1 MKPVTLDF
9 ETYWA
14 TGHSLTNMLPSVY
27 VMHPD
32 TEIIS
37 CSMKVEDGPT
47 DVAFGEDDVRKLLQD
62 VDWSESM
69 AVGHNMSGFDCMILA
84 WRFGI
89 HPKMWACTMAMARPH
104 HRHTGLSLAKLSKL
118 YGLGEKDMTAL
129 VNTKGKHL
137 ADFTPMELDAMQEY
151 NAQDTELTW
160 ALFRRLLPKTPAREM
175 WLIDSTVRM
184 LAEPRF
190 VLDRKMCEVAL
201 ERERA
206 NKRKALLQLA
216 ETVGI
221 EARDGGTVEDEV
233 RDTVM
238 SAPRFA
244 ALLTKLG
251 VDVPLKESPTNPGH
265 MIPALAKSDEAFLA
279 LTESNNVLVATAAR
293 TRLDI
298 KSTLLET
305 RLASFISASDAANG
319 YLPIPVRYAGAHTY
333 RDSGEQYNPQNLP
346 RIGRDGDGKIIPA
359 LTNALRLSMRAPP
372 GYVVGVADQSG
383 IELRVNHFLWKVE
396 ESMRLYA
403 DDPQADL
410 YRAFAAVRY
419 RVTPEQVTKAMRQ
432 LAKVAQLGLGFG
444 AAWRTFKTV
453 AKIMGGLDLSDEEA
467 QAIVTAWRD
476 TYYRIVNGWQTC
488 HESLRYI
495 QAGER
500 MDIDPWGLT
509 YTDAEGIVLP
519 SGRKIRYPNLRV
531 ERNPDNGRDEWKY
544 GQGRET
550 RYIYGGR
557 ITENIVQALA
567 CDSIMDCSIAF
578 YKETKLRPVLRVHDE
593 LVYMFPESEAQAL
606 LDTLQ
611 NVMRTPPKWWPELIV
626 WSEGDI
632 APTYGHAK

>member
-1 MKPVTLDF
+1 MDIVTLDF

-14 TGHSLTNMLPSVY
+14 QDHSLTKMLPSVY

-37 CSMKVEDGPT
+37 CAMKVNDGPT
-47 DVAFGEDDVRKLLQD
+47 TCEFGEADVRHLLRT
-62 VDWSESM
+62 VDWSKAV

-89 HPKMWACTMAMARPH
+89 HPRMWACTMAMARPH
-104 HRHTGLSLAKLSKL
+104 HRHDGLSLAKLVEL
-118 YGLGEKDMTAL
+118 YGLGEKDATAL
-129 VNTKGKHL
+129 LNTKGKRL
-137 ADFTPMELDAMQEY
+137 ADFTSDDLAAMRAY
-151 NAQDTELTW
+151 NKRDTDQCFG
-160 ALFRRLLPKTPAREM
+160 LFRLLAPKTPAREM
-175 WLIDSTVRM
+175 WLIDSTIRM
-184 LAEPRF
+184 LAEPQF
-190 VLDRKMCEVAL
+190 VLARDLCAIAL
-201 ERERA
+201 ERER
-206 NKRKALLQLA
+206 KAKSRALMELA
-216 ETVGI
+216 TTVGI
-221 EARDGGTVEDEV
+221 EARDGRSVEDEV

-244 ALLTKLG
+244 ALLAKLG
-251 VDVPLKESPTNPGH
+251 VDVPLKESPTNPGT

-279 LTESNNVLVATAAR
+279 LTESNNRLVATAAR
-293 TRLDI
+293 TRLDV

-305 RLASFISASDAANG
+305 RLSAFIAASDAAG
-319 YLPIPVRYAGAHTY
+319 GKLPVPIKYAGAHTY
-333 RDSGEQYNPQNLP
+333 RDSGEQYNCQNLP
-346 RIGRDGDGKIIPA
+346 RIGRDKDGNITPA
-359 LTNALRLSMRAPP
+359 LTNALRLSLRAPE

-403 DDPQADL
+403 ANPKADL

-419 RVTPEQVTKAMRQ
+419 GVTPDQVTAAMRQ
-432 LAKVAQLGLGFG
+432 LAKIAQLGLGFG

-453 AKIMGGLDLSDEEA
+453 AKIMGGLDLTDEEA
-467 QAIVTAWRD
+467 QAIVAAWRSA
-476 TYYRIVNGWQTC
+476 YYRIVNGWQVC
-488 HESLRYI
+488 HEALLYI

-509 YTDAEGIVLP
+509 HTDGEGIVLP
-519 SGRKIRYPNLRV
+519 TGRKLRYPHLRV
-531 ERNPDNGRDEWKY
+531 ERNPETGRDEWKY
-544 GQGRET
+544 GKGRET

-567 CDSIMDCSIAF
+567 CDSVMDCSLQF
-578 YKETKLRPVLRVHDE
+578 YKETRLRPALRVHDE
-593 LVYMFPESEAQAL
+593 LVYIFPKSEAEDL
-606 LDTLQ
+606 LDLLQ
-611 NVMRTPPKWWPELIV
+611 KVMRTPPKWWPELVV